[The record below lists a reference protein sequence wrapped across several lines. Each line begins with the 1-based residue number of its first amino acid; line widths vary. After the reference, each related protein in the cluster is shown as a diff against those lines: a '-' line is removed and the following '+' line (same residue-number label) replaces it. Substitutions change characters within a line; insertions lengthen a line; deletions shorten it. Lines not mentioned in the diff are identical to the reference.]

1 MPGEPG
7 REVRDVPAL
16 FHRGMTQSVPCSQ
29 TPDGFRTGIERG
41 KLEAKGN

>member
-1 MPGEPG
+1 MCLLSSTG
-7 REVRDVPAL
+7 A
-16 FHRGMTQSVPCSQ
+16 MTQSVPCSQ